1 VYLEDWKP
9 QQRGRSE
16 GKDIEHDQI
25 YGFMGIYD
33 FNEEDYKLAY
43 VAPSL
48 RLAITVAMRL
58 RVKRRSDQYLISDYR
73 AA

>member
-1 VYLEDWKP
+1 LIQFESKSVYPEDWKP

-16 GKDIEHDQI
+16 EKDIEHDEM
-25 YGFMGIYD
+25 YAFMGMYGL
-33 FNEEDYKLAY
+33 NEEDCKLAY

-58 RVKRRSDQYLISDYR
+58 R
-73 AA
+73 A